1 MSSLPLYRCQTE
13 SQPSYMS
20 PGAEAQRG
28 LMGQQSM
35 MCPGHNAQSSLRG
48 LCLRATRSGSMSQG
62 PQLAAALRM
71 FSASEKCWFKELFGD
86 VFLPKLFPGY
96 R

>member
-28 LMGQQSM
+28 LMGQQSWTQ
-35 MCPGHNAQSSLRG
+35 CPEFPEGTVSG
-48 LCLRATRSGSMSQG
+48 ATRSGSMLQG
-62 PQLAAALRM
+62 PQLAAA
-71 FSASEKCWFKELFGD
+71 SEKFWFKGLFGER
-86 VFLPKLFPGY
+86 VPP
-96 R
+96 